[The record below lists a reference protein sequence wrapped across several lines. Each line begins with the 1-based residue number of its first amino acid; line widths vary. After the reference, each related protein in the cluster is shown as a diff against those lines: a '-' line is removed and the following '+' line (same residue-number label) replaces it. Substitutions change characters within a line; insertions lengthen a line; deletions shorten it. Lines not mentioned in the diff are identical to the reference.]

1 VTAPLV
7 GLVTVLGVVSACATT
22 PVSPPPPVIRL
33 QVDDVGPQGAAC
45 GATLQMT
52 RGARPANSRVVA
64 TVVVSA
70 DRPVP
75 LEDLEQVLTV
85 AALRR
90 CATGLAVLRAAAAD
104 GAVGYLDAH
113 GEAWEAMEPSAV
125 GAGEAPPPAPHVDW

>member
-1 VTAPLV
+1 LV
-7 GLVTVLGVVSACATT
+7 GLVTVLGVACACVTT
-22 PVSPPPPVIRL
+22 PVPPPPPLIRL

-45 GATLQMT
+45 GATLQMA

-90 CATGLAVLRAAAAD
+90 CATGLAVLRATAAD
-104 GAVGYLDAH
+104 GAVGYLDAQ
-113 GEAWEAMEPSAV
+113 GEAWEQTE
-125 GAGEAPPPAPHVDW
+125 PPAARAVDGPPASADHVDW